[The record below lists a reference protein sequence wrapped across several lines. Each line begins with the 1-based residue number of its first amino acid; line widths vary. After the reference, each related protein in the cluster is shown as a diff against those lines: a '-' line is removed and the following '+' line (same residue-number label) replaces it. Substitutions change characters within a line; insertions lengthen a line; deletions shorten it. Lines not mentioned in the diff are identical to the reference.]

1 MPRSKSRELGFVRA
15 TEPGMIGKMRGR
27 NDLNAMSRRSSSD
40 LVSLS
45 SFLRSSS
52 AFRLAELRTGS
63 HLFFT
68 SRNLSCAMDGSVRLI
83 FSSFRLLISLP
94 PCRKHSRLRC
104 REASRT
110 EAVRE
115 EDLGFSPDSPVNN
128 HAEAIFS

>member
-52 AFRLAELRTGS
+52 AFRLAGLRTGS
-63 HLFFT
+63 HLFSGRAT
-68 SRNLSCAMDGSVRLI
+68 SRAPSVARFDRFLVV
-83 FSSFRLLISLP
+83 FV
-94 PCRKHSRLRC
+94 C
-104 REASRT
+104 
-110 EAVRE
+110 
-115 EDLGFSPDSPVNN
+115 
-128 HAEAIFS
+128 